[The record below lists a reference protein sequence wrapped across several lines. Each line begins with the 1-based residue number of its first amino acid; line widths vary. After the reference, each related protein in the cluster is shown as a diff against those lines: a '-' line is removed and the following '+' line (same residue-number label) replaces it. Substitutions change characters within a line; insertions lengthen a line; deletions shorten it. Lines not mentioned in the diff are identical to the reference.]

1 MEKHSSVDIELLKGS
16 AVAKSAAKASLRF
29 GTFLA
34 AARTAKPANSSK
46 NLVRLTL
53 VRRQQSAI
61 WHGFFRA
68 PTANFFLPRKSLLF
82 IVPTVVSVTKV
93 AAVLEP

>member
-53 VRRQQSAI
+53 VRRQ
-61 WHGFFRA
+61 
-68 PTANFFLPRKSLLF
+68 
-82 IVPTVVSVTKV
+82 
-93 AAVLEP
+93 